1 MPRLLVK
8 GTEAAMATASGSAST
23 FGNATVV
30 RIVNTA
36 SNADTLVTVA
46 ESAGGTVVVAV
57 FVMEPGAQTT
67 QAPLPLVLY
76 LPTGHAVC
84 LTALVATYAPA
95 LF

>member
-46 ESAGGTVVVAV
+46 ESAGGTVVGTFTLMRSESALIEKQNTHVIFAAAV
-57 FVMEPGAQTT
+57 TVKGTKVGYT
-67 QAPLPLVLY
+67 N
-76 LPTGHAVC
+76 
-84 LTALVATYAPA
+84 
-95 LF
+95 

>member
-46 ESAGGTVVVAV
+46 ESAGGTVVGT
-57 FVMEPGAQTT
+57 FTLMRSES
-67 QAPLPLVLY
+67 
-76 LPTGHAVC
+76 
-84 LTALVATYAPA
+84 ALIEKQNTHVI
-95 LF
+95 LSLIHI